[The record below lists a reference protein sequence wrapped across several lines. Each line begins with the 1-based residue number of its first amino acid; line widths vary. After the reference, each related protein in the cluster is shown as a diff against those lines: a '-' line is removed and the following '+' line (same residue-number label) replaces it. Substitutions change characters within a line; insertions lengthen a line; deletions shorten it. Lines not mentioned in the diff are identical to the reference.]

1 MANISLFWPKSA
13 KNDLFLTKYGQK
25 WPISGLFMGSH
36 GSHRAFS
43 RLPYASHGSHRAW
56 SKEPYVRK
64 SPISC
69 ISKMWPF
76 SLQIEDLLKDSK
88 LRQFLRL
95 IAKAISILF
104 RDFVSLRE
112 ISSKFRIK
120 GSLIE
125 DWAFYANLSIFYPKI
140 SDFGRKKGKLSFFIY
155 FFLWKKWERIE
166 DSFYYKT

>member
-1 MANISLFWPKSA
+1 MSLFSIKCHYFSRKWRKMSLFWQIFHYFDQKVPK
-13 KNDLFLTKYGQK
+13 
-25 WPISGLFMGSH
+25 IRLFMGSH

-88 LRQFLRL
+88 SKMSSPLTNRRFVEKMATFSIWALSHIRL
-95 IAKAISILF
+95 LASGSMGAVRSIW
-104 RDFVSLRE
+104 E
-112 ISSKFRIK
+112 PWE
-120 GSLIE
+120 GSMG
-125 DWAFYANLSIFYPKI
+125 AVRAHK
-140 SDFGRKKGKLSFFIY
+140 
-155 FFLWKKWERIE
+155 
-166 DSFYYKT
+166 

>member
-112 ISSKFRIK
+112 ISSKFRIMVQFNGN
-120 GSLIE
+120 GSFLPC
-125 DWAFYANLSIFYPKI
+125 SIYYYPKI
-140 SDFGRKKGKLSFFIY
+140 SDFGIKKERKT
-155 FFLWKKWERIE
+155 FFLYIFLSLKEMH
-166 DSFYYKT
+166 KT

>member
-1 MANISLFWPKSA
+1 M
-13 KNDLFLTKYGQK
+13 
-25 WPISGLFMGSH
+25 
-36 GSHRAFS
+36 
-43 RLPYASHGSHRAW
+43 
-56 SKEPYVRK
+56 RK

-112 ISSKFRIK
+112 ISSKFRIMVQFDVP
-120 GSLIE
+120 SP
-125 DWAFYANLSIFYPKI
+125 FYPKI
-140 SDFGRKKGKLSFFIY
+140 SDFGIKKEGNFLSLYISFFERNKREWNILSIITKNVP
-155 FFLWKKWERIE
+155 FFVTKDYVFCKNI
-166 DSFYYKT
+166 SKICSI

>member
-1 MANISLFWPKSA
+1 
-13 KNDLFLTKYGQK
+13 
-25 WPISGLFMGSH
+25 
-36 GSHRAFS
+36 
-43 RLPYASHGSHRAW
+43 
-56 SKEPYVRK
+56 VRK

-112 ISSKFRIK
+112 ISSKFRIMVQFDVP
-120 GSLIE
+120 SP
-125 DWAFYANLSIFYPKI
+125 FYPKI
-140 SDFGRKKGKLSFFIY
+140 SDFGIKKERKT
-155 FFLWKKWERIE
+155 FFLYIFLSLKEIRE
-166 DSFYYKT
+166 NGTFSLL